1 MADVRRT
8 GGFTLIE
15 VLVALAIAAV
25 ALAAVTAAI
34 SQMVDGANSIQ
45 RRTYANW
52 IGHNRVAELRLANVI
67 PDLRTTT
74 GEVTYA
80 GQEWRWETTVSETG
94 VDNLFRVDVNVGLAG
109 ADVFLG
115 QVTGFIGEP
124 VSPGDGNRAWSTQV
138 SGETI

>member
-1 MADVRRT
+1 MGDARRA

-15 VLVALAIAAV
+15 VLVALAIAAI
-25 ALAAVTAAI
+25 ALAAVTAAV

-52 IGHNRVAELRLANVI
+52 IGHNQVAELRLANVI

-80 GQEWRWETTVSETG
+80 GQEWRWEATVSETG
-94 VDNLFRVDVNVGLAG
+94 VDNLFRVDVNVGLAES
-109 ADVFLG
+109 DVFLG
-115 QVTGFIGEP
+115 QVTGFVGEP
-124 VSPGDGNRAWSTQV
+124 VSLGDGNRAWASQI

>member
-1 MADVRRT
+1 MADARRA

-15 VLVALAIAAV
+15 VLVALAIAAI

-45 RRTYANW
+45 RRTYASW

-80 GQEWRWETTVSETG
+80 GQEWRWETTVTETG
-94 VDNLFRVDVNVGLAG
+94 VDNLFRIDVNVGLAG
-109 ADVFLG
+109 SDVYLG

-124 VSPGDGNRAWSTQV
+124 TSAGDGNRAWSSQV
-138 SGETI
+138 TGETI

>member
-1 MADVRRT
+1 MGSARHT
-8 GGFTLIE
+8 NGFTLIE
-15 VLVALAIAAV
+15 VLVALAIAAI

-52 IGHNRVAELRLANVI
+52 IGHNRVAEMRLANVI

-74 GEVTYA
+74 GEVTFA
-80 GQEWRWETTVSETG
+80 GQEWRWETTVTETG
-94 VDNLFRVDVNVGLAG
+94 VDNLFRVDVNVGLVES
-109 ADVFLG
+109 DIFLG
-115 QVTGFIGEP
+115 TVTGFIGEP
-124 VSPGDGNRAWSTQV
+124 VSPGDGNRAWATQV